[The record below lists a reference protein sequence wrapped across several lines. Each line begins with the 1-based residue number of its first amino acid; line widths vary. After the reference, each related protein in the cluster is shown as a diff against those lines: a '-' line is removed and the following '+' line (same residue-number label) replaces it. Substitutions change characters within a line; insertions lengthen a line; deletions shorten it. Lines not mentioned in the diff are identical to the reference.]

1 MPDEQPPL
9 YFAVFHQ
16 PGPNW
21 AEGVP
26 FGDQDGVEVH
36 VTYMKEQL
44 QEGNLVL
51 GGPFLDNSG
60 GMMVLRAASLEA
72 ARTIA
77 ARDPAVVRRLIQVTV
92 KPWLLVMDAFSPG
105 A

>member
-1 MPDEQPPL
+1 
-9 YFAVFHQ
+9 
-16 PGPNW
+16 
-21 AEGVP
+21 
-26 FGDQDGVEVH
+26 
-36 VTYMKEQL
+36 MKEQL
-44 QEGNLVL
+44 EKGNLVL

-77 ARDPAVVRRLIQVTV
+77 SGDPAVRRRLLQVTV
-92 KPWLLVMDAFSPG
+92 KPWLLVMDALSPE